1 MLRRPK
7 VGIAFYEVD
16 KVAGSKQQSLVL
28 WGWETEEGRK
38 ARAGPSPAVVEQ
50 VIFTA
55 ESVP

>member
-1 MLRRPK
+1 M
-7 VGIAFYEVD
+7 
-16 KVAGSKQQSLVL
+16 AGSKQQSLVL